1 MEDTTPVR
9 NVELG
14 RLLARQ
20 VEDNRADLVNRY
32 MQIMRET
39 LFSHRSEMRPS
50 QLNGI
55 VTSEIDAL
63 ISFCDQKLSSAKDR
77 GSYLCQTGLSEQT
90 VLRICEV
97 TRQFFLPRLEYAQIV
112 PAITLLDIYQN
123 TELQGFMTR
132 REELILAEQESI
144 RNALQIAIS
153 HYTVEIKEIQE
164 IAQKASEAN
173 KFKTEFIARISHEL
187 RTPLGALMGMAE
199 MMTQDIYGGLTVKQ
213 QEIARRIV
221 TNAQTLKRVFAE
233 LLDQSQIESGQLHLK
248 EEEFSPDS
256 LVETVNSNYL
266 SMALE
271 KGLSMRVETSSNK
284 PALVIGDRARIEQIL
299 SNLVVNA
306 IKFTRSGG
314 ITIFI
319 DREDDTHW
327 SFLVRDTGI
336 GILPEDLTQIFE
348 PFHQVDENIGHKLG
362 GVGLGLSIVKQL
374 VTTMHGTFTVESKIG
389 QGSTFKVILPVTPE
403 KEL

>member
-1 MEDTTPVR
+1 
-9 NVELG
+9 
-14 RLLARQ
+14 LL
-20 VEDNRADLVNRY
+20 
-32 MQIMRET
+32 
-39 LFSHRSEMRPS
+39 
-50 QLNGI
+50 
-55 VTSEIDAL
+55 
-63 ISFCDQKLSSAKDR
+63 SFCNQKLPVAQDR
-77 GSYLCQTGLSEQT
+77 GSHLCQAGLSEQT
-90 VLRICEV
+90 VLRMCEV
-97 TRQFFLPRLEYAQIV
+97 TRQFFLSRLEHAQIV
-112 PAITLLDIYQN
+112 PAISLLDAYQN
-123 TELQGFMTR
+123 AELQGFIIK
-132 REELILAEQESI
+132 REALILAEQESI

-153 HYTVEIKEIQE
+153 HYTVEIKEIQD

-199 MMTQDIYGGLTVKQ
+199 MMTQDIYGTLTVKQ
-213 QEIARRIV
+213 QEIAGRIV

-233 LLDQSQIESGQLHLK
+233 LLDQSQIESGQLRLK
-248 EEEFSPDS
+248 EEEFSPES
-256 LVETVNSNYL
+256 LVDTVNSNYL

-271 KGLSMRVETSSNK
+271 KGLSMRVETSSNQ
-284 PALVIGDRARIEQIL
+284 PALVVGDRTRIEQIL

-319 DREDDTHW
+319 DRESDTHW
-327 SFLVRDTGI
+327 SFFVRDTGI
-336 GILPEDLTQIFE
+336 GILQEDLVQIFE

-374 VTTMHGTFTVESKIG
+374 VTTMHGSFTVESKIG
-389 QGSTFKVILPVTPE
+389 QGSTFKVILPITPE